1 MKSIFIASFLGI
13 VLAAAVPAQAA
24 LPAGVQAPNFTA
36 VAALGG
42 ETFTFVL
49 ADALRKGPV
58 VLYFYPAAFT
68 QGCTI
73 EAHDFAE
80 ATNDYQAL
88 GARVIGVSSDN
99 IDVLKKFSV
108 SECQSKFAVAADA
121 DQKIMQAYDAVHDRN
136 PQYAQ
141 RVSYVI
147 SPEGKIIYAY
157 TDSNPDRHVANTLAA
172 LREWSR
178 QKHAR

>member
-1 MKSIFIASFLGI
+1 MKFIFIASFLT
-13 VLAAAVPAQAA
+13 VALATAVPAHAV
-24 LPAGVQAPNFTA
+24 LPSGAPAPHFTTT
-36 VAALGG
+36 AALGG

-49 ADALRKGPV
+49 ADALRQGPV

-68 QGCTI
+68 HGCTI

-88 GARVIGVSSDN
+88 GARVIGVSSDS

-121 DQKIMQAYDAVHDRN
+121 NQKIMQAYDAVHDRN

-157 TDSNPDRHVANTLAA
+157 TDSNPDHHVANTLAA

-178 QKHAR
+178 QKHAQ